1 MKEIMLPPKALFLL
15 TNRSRYK
22 VLYGGRGSGKTFS
35 IALSLIILALQ
46 RKIRVLCARQIQAS
60 IADSVHRTLCDAIE
74 HIKCRNFFKITENSI
89 KSNNG
94 SEFIFKGIK
103 NNVSE
108 IKSLQ
113 GINYCW
119 VEEAEN
125 VSEESWEIL
134 TPTIR
139 EEGSEIWI
147 SFNPRMKSDSTYQ
160 RFVTNP
166 PWDCISVEMNYMDNP
181 FFPKV
186 LRREME
192 ECKTLNEA
200 RYRHIWLGEPNSEA
214 GNLIRLEWFK
224 RFDNPHDVYASM
236 FIVADTAFSEKK
248 SADNSAFGLFGVTS
262 DGHAWLLD
270 GYCKKV
276 IFPDLMR
283 DLKSFYAKSVSDWG
297 RLNSVSTIFVENKGS
312 GISLIQQLRQEGL
325 PISELQPTYYNA
337 AAKREQVADKYTRFL
352 EVSADIESGYVHI
365 PNESPWLLEF
375 INQCEAFTGGK
386 QDAHDDFVD
395 VLIYGMKQRRKSI
408 VPDWAKV
415 KRAFM

>member
-1 MKEIMLPPKALFLL
+1 MKDIMLPPKAMFLL
-15 TNRSRYK
+15 TGKSRYK
-22 VLYGGRGSGKTFS
+22 VLYGGRGSAKTFS
-35 IALSLIILALQ
+35 IALSLIILSLQ

-60 IADSVHRTLCDAIE
+60 IADSVHKTLCDAIDL
-74 HIKCRNFFKITENSI
+74 IGVQSFFRINENSI
-89 KSNNG
+89 RSVNG
-94 SEFIFKGIK
+94 SEFIFQGIK
-103 NNVSE
+103 NNPSE

-147 SFNPRMKSDSTYQ
+147 SFNPRMKSDPTYQ
-160 RFVTNP
+160 RFVAKP
-166 PWDCISVEMNYMDNP
+166 PRDCISVKMNFSDNP
-181 FFPKV
+181 FFPEV

-192 ECKTLNEA
+192 ECKALNEA
-200 RYRHIWLGEPNSEA
+200 KYRHIWLGEPNSEA
-214 GNLIRLEWFK
+214 GNLIKLEWFK
-224 RFDNPHDVYASM
+224 RFDNPPSLYASM

-248 SADNSAFGLFGVTS
+248 SADNSAFGLFGIDFES
-262 DGHAWLLD
+262 HAWLLD
-270 GYCKKV
+270 GYCRKV

-283 DLKSFYAKSVSDWG
+283 DLKSFYLKAVSEWG
-297 RLNSVSTIFVENKGS
+297 AMNSISAIFIENKGS

-325 PISELQPTYYNA
+325 PISELQPTYFNA
-337 AAKREQVADKYTRFL
+337 ALKKEQVADKYTRFL

-365 PNESPWLLEF
+365 PNQASWLPEF
-375 INQCEAFTGGK
+375 VNQCEAFTGGK

-408 VPDWAKV
+408 APDWAKA

>member
-60 IADSVHRTLCDAIE
+60 IADSVYKVLLDAIDFLGVGS
-74 HIKCRNFFKITENSI
+74 FFKPTENHIRSV
-89 KSNNG
+89 NG
-94 SEFIFKGIK
+94 SEFIFKGIQ

-108 IKSLQ
+108 IKSMQ

-119 VEEAEN
+119 VEEAAN
-125 VSEESWEIL
+125 VSEKSWEVL

-139 EEGSEIWI
+139 EDGSEIWV
-147 SFNPRMKSDSTYQ
+147 SFNPDMKSDPTYQ
-160 RFVTNP
+160 HFVEFP
-166 PWDCISVEMNYMDNP
+166 PSNCISVEMNYPDNP
-181 FFPKV
+181 FFPDV
-186 LRREME
+186 LREEME
-192 ECKTLNEA
+192 ACRKLNYA
-200 RYRHIWLGEPNSEA
+200 RYEHIWLGKPNTEL
-214 GNLIRLEWFK
+214 GNLIKIEWFR
-224 RFDNPHDVYASM
+224 RFDNPPHQFVRM

-270 GYCKKV
+270 GYCKRV

-325 PISELQPTYYNA
+325 PISELQPTYFNA

-386 QDAHDDFVD
+386 QGAHDDFVD